1 MATVATM
8 ARGATVVRVPR
19 RVARRSTRASARGVR
34 EVRRAREGGGTRD
47 ARRSDGRR
55 RLDAREDAGGG
66 RELGRARGRAWEVS
80 SVRGGRAEGE
90 ARREWGWRRDARAIR
105 TRGARKV

>member
-1 MATVATM
+1 
-8 ARGATVVRVPR
+8 
-19 RVARRSTRASARGVR
+19 
-34 EVRRAREGGGTRD
+34 VRRAREGGGTRD

-90 ARREWGWRRDARAIR
+90 ARREGVEARRARDSNARRAKGLNARAG
-105 TRGARKV
+105 TVA

>member
-1 MATVATM
+1 M
-8 ARGATVVRVPR
+8 
-19 RVARRSTRASARGVR
+19 
-34 EVRRAREGGGTRD
+34 RRAREGGGTRD

-90 ARREWGWRRDARAIR
+90 ARREGGGGETRARFERAAR
-105 TRGARKV
+105 ERFERARGNGGVRVGMRG